1 VKSAN
6 VCYVQPATGTGT
18 NYPLTTLIDAYMTR
32 LTIVEAPGQEFA
44 VRGQNTVTEVNED
57 GIIFYDDVT
66 KVHVLPDRHSFTI
79 QVITPDL
86 DVEMDFP
93 DADSV
98 RDALAQF
105 EAKRVSEVDAEAQGS
120 VRIVPTEPEA
130 VEAST

>member
-1 VKSAN
+1 
-6 VCYVQPATGTGT
+6 
-18 NYPLTTLIDAYMTR
+18 MTR